1 MNIEV
6 NLAQVT
12 EHVAANEKAQEPT
25 PRDYEAEARASGW
38 VPEAEFKG
46 DKRPAAFLDAE
57 TFVHKGEE
65 IAAFTRKDNKALK
78 KRIDELERTVD
89 TRVAKLANVQRAN
102 YERDVQTYERE
113 ITRLKG
119 EQYKAVEAGDTDAFK
134 ALDKEI
140 GKVPVPEQVEAE
152 AGGDPVDKEAIKT
165 AAVAAFKKANSW
177 YETDDAMTAYAEG
190 YSQKLAADAGD
201 KLDIKANLKL
211 VETHM
216 RKLFPDAYK
225 TAAKPNGHPA
235 VDDGGNFVGNA
246 GNPLFSLPNEARSQ
260 CKSDMEKYPKIYK
273 TAADWIA
280 VYNKK

>member
-6 NLAQVT
+6 NPAQVT
-12 EHVAANEKAQEPT
+12 EHIAANEKAQEPA

-57 TFVHKGEE
+57 TFVKKGEE
-65 IAAFTRKDNKALK
+65 IAAFTRKENRAL
-78 KRIDELERTVD
+78 RREIDELKKTVD
-89 TRVAKLANVQRAN
+89 TRVSKLANVARAN
-102 YERDVQTYERE
+102 YDREVANYERE

-152 AGGDPVDKEAIKT
+152 AGNGPAAIDKDAIVLKFKEANT
-165 AAVAAFKKANSW
+165 W

-190 YSQKLAADAGD
+190 YSQKLAADSGD
-201 KLDIKANLKL
+201 KMPLDQNLKL
-211 VETHM
+211 VEKKM
-216 RKLFPDAYK
+216 RETFPSAYK
-225 TAAKPNGHPA
+225 TAAKPNGHAA
-235 VDDGGNFVGNA
+235 VDDGGNFVGNT
-246 GNPLFSLPNEARSQ
+246 GNPLFKLGNAERAV
-260 CKSDMEKYPKIYK
+260 CKHDMEQFPGTYK
-273 TAADWIA
+273 TVADWLK
-280 VYNKK
+280 VYEKK

>member
-12 EHVAANEKAQEPT
+12 EHVAANEKAQEST

-65 IAAFTRKDNKALK
+65 IAAFTRKENKALRK
-78 KRIDELERTVD
+78 EIDELKKTVD
-89 TRVAKLANVQRAN
+89 TRVSKLANVARANYDREVAN
-102 YERDVQTYERE
+102 YERE
-113 ITRLKG
+113 IARLKG
-119 EQYKAVEAGDTDAFK
+119 EQYKAVEAGDVPGFQ

-152 AGGDPVDKEAIKT
+152 AGNGPAAIDKDAIVLK
-165 AAVAAFKKANSW
+165 FKEANSW

-190 YSQKLAADAGD
+190 YSQKLASDSGD
-201 KLDIKANLKL
+201 KMPLDQNLKL
-211 VETHM
+211 VEKKM
-216 RKLFPDAYK
+216 RETFPNAYK
-225 TAAKPNGHPA
+225 PAAKPNGHA
-235 VDDGGNFVGNA
+235 GVDGGGDFVGNA